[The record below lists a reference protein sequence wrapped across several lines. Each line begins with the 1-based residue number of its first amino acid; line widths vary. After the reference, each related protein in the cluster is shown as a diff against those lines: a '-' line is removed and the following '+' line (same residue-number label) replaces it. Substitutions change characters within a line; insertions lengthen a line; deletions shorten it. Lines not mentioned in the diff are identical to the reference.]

1 VGYGLS
7 LDSER
12 IHLTLMRP
20 KFWFA
25 RHQALPLRLGLLGFL
40 LLVGSAIGPAAA
52 RDFGG
57 GGGGGFRGGG
67 GGFADRSFGGGGGGS
82 YRFSGGGS
90 VARAPERI
98 SVPRVSEPVH
108 SYRAPARLAP
118 SEARLSHG
126 YGGSH
131 PLYGAGSRTPW
142 TGHNISAEQF
152 RSGRYP
158 GGANDAFGRGGLG
171 RQGWQ
176 GGAFAGRGGFNEANY
191 NQNNFYNR
199 NVEGW
204 NSQWNNGGYWGNRPW
219 GYGWYNWSPNSWGW
233 WGGNSSGW
241 GLAGLAAGAV
251 ITDLVDQ
258 AANQQSPVIDV
269 PDSNYQLNYGSVDS
283 VGSSGANFSY
293 AVAPPPGSPIGMAPI
308 KGAAN
313 CQEGLLDGQIPSTA
327 AQAQLLNAAC
337 QVAFGPDPKG
347 TSLPESSA
355 LWPPSPAVSHG
366 LTLVLGLGLGVG
378 GFALLSR
385 RKAQG

>member
-1 VGYGLS
+1 MGNGLS
-7 LDSER
+7 VVSER
-12 IHLTLMRP
+12 IQLTLMRS
-20 KFWFA
+20 KFWFV
-25 RHQALPLRLGLLGFL
+25 RYLALPLRLGVLGV
-40 LLVGSAIGPAAA
+40 LVLFGSATGPTAA

-57 GGGGGFRGGG
+57 GGGGGFRGG

-82 YRFSGGGS
+82 YRFGGGGS
-90 VARAPERI
+90 FAPAPERI
-98 SVPRVSEPVH
+98 SEPRLSEPVN

-118 SEARLSHG
+118 SEARLSQG

-131 PLYGAGSRTPW
+131 PLYGAGSRTAW

-176 GGAFAGRGGFNEANY
+176 GGAFAGRGGFNESNY

-204 NSQWNNGGYWGNRPW
+204 NSQWTNGGYWGNRPW
-219 GYGWYNWSPNSWGW
+219 GFGWYNWSPDSWGW

-337 QVAFGPDPKG
+337 QVAYGPDPKG
-347 TSLPESSA
+347 SALPEPSA

-366 LTLVLGLGLGVG
+366 LTLLLGLGLGVG

>member
-1 VGYGLS
+1 MELETIRLALMVPTFKLVRRLGLS
-7 LDSER
+7 LG
-12 IHLTLMRP
+12 IG
-20 KFWFA
+20 
-25 RHQALPLRLGLLGFL
+25 ALGGLVLFG
-40 LLVGSAIGPAAA
+40 AATAPASA
-52 RDFGG
+52 RDFG

-67 GGFADRSFGGGGGGS
+67 GGGGFSERSFSGGGSGGGFAPRSFGGGGGGS

-90 VARAPERI
+90 VASAPER
-98 SVPRVSEPVH
+98 VAEPRLSASGG

-118 SEARLSHG
+118 SEARLAQG

-131 PLYGAGSRTPW
+131 PFYGAGSRTPW

-158 GGANDAFGRGGLG
+158 GGPNDALGRGGWG

-176 GGAFAGRGGFNEANY
+176 GRGFNEANY

-233 WGGNSSGW
+233 WGGNSPGW
-241 GLAGLAAGAV
+241 DLAALATGAV
-251 ITDLVDQ
+251 ISDLVDQ
-258 AANQQSPVIDV
+258 AANQQSPVIAV
-269 PDSNYQLNYGSVDS
+269 PDSNYQLNYGSVDG
-283 VGSSGANFSY
+283 VGTSGANFSY
-293 AVAPPPGSPIGMAPI
+293 AVANSPTPI
-308 KGAAN
+308 KGEAN

-327 AQAQLLNAAC
+327 SQAQLLNAAC
-337 QVAFGPDPKG
+337 QVAYGPDPKG
-347 TSLPESSA
+347 SALPEPSA

-366 LTLVLGLGLGVG
+366 LTLLLGLGLGVG
-378 GFALLSR
+378 GFALLNR
-385 RKAQG
+385 RKAPG

>member
-1 VGYGLS
+1 
-7 LDSER
+7 
-12 IHLTLMRP
+12 MR
-20 KFWFA
+20 WSA
-25 RHQALPLRLGLLGFL
+25 LGLIALLGT
-40 LLVGSAIGPAAA
+40 GMAPALA
-52 RDFGG
+52 RGGGG
-57 GGGGGFRGGG
+57 GGGGGFHGGG
-67 GGFADRSFGGGGGGS
+67 SFGGGGGGS
-82 YRFSGGGS
+82 YHFSGAPS
-90 VARAPERI
+90 VAPERFALAPAPERMAQPAYTPERAAPI
-98 SVPRVSEPVH
+98 AEPRPAEQRPVSA
-108 SYRAPARLAP
+108 YRAGP
-118 SEARLSHG
+118 SAANLNRG
-126 YGGSH
+126 YQGVH
-131 PLYGAGSRTPW
+131 PLYGAGARSAW
-142 TGHNISAEQF
+142 TGHNMSAEQF
-152 RSGRYP
+152 RSGRYQGAWNNGNRN
-158 GGANDAFGRGGLG
+158 GGGSWNRGDFN
-171 RQGWQ
+171 RQV
-176 GGAFAGRGGFNEANY
+176 NLE
-191 NQNNFYNR
+191 NNFYNR

-204 NSQWNNGGYWGNRPW
+204 SPQWNNGGYWGNRPW
-219 GYGWYNWSPNSWGW
+219 GFGWYNWSPDSWGW

-293 AVAPPPGSPIGMAPI
+293 AVANPPGSTNAMAPI

-337 QVAFGPDPKG
+337 QVAYGPDPKG
-347 TSLPESSA
+347 SALPEPSA

-366 LTLVLGLGLGVG
+366 LTLLLGLGLGVG